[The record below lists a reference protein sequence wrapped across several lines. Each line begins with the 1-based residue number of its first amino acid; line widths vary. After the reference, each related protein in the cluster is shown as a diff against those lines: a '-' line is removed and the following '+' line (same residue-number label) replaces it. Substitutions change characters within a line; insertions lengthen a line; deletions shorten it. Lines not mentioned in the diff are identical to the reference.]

1 MKPDELKHKQS
12 FLTRDAYATH
22 MHSTVYA
29 IARCLSVC
37 LSVSLSVTSRFSIET
52 AERIQLVFCTQV
64 TIGMSCIV
72 LQGNLNNSK
81 NNGISLRNL
90 VPDSELS

>member
-12 FLTRDAYATH
+12 FYRSTH
-22 MHSTVYA
+22 MQLIC
-29 IARCLSVC
+29 IARYMLLPGVC
-37 LSVSLSVTSRFSIET
+37 LSVTSRFPIET
-52 AERIQLVFCTQV
+52 AERIQLVFGTQA

-72 LQGNLNNSK
+72 LQGNLSNSK
-81 NNGISLRNL
+81 NKGISLRNL